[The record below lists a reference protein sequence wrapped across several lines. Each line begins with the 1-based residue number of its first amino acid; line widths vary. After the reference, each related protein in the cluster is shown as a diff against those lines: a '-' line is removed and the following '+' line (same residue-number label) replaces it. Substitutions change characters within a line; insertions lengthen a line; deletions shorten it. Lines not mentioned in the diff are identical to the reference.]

1 MSIVVD
7 EISIAVNLVLAVAAV
22 VATFFAY
29 RTIRT
34 TKQSLEAELLN
45 DLLKEYSTQEML
57 KFVRTLYDFK
67 GEYPEVAK
75 MYQPNYFPSNELDL
89 ARRGVSQY
97 YQRISK
103 LKKANYVSE
112 LFVKTVCSAGAPEL
126 LREIVIPI
134 EKAHAEMSKQSFDE
148 ESLQY
153 LLRIIE

>member
-75 MYQPNYFPSNELDL
+75 MYQPNYFL
-89 ARRGVSQY
+89 AMSLTWLAVESRNIIRG
-97 YQRISK
+97 YQ
-103 LKKANYVSE
+103 N
-112 LFVKTVCSAGAPEL
+112 
-126 LREIVIPI
+126 
-134 EKAHAEMSKQSFDE
+134 
-148 ESLQY
+148 
-153 LLRIIE
+153 